1 MTRRPRR
8 GTVPSHG
15 PVCTARRPASGRRG
29 GARRDP
35 RSPFDLHAPRSRLD
49 APWRTVAGRHPVRA
63 RVDTVFT
70 VPTERFLPILD
81 ALYDVQDEIRLVS
94 TRHEEGDAFAAEAQ
108 AKATGR
114 PGVCMVTRGV
124 GATHAAI
131 AIHTA
136 MQDASPLVVLV
147 GQVSTQHAW
156 REAFQELDLPHAFG
170 AIAKWTLEVPHT
182 DRLPEL
188 IRQAFKVASTGRPGP
203 VLVGLPDDV
212 LFGRSAADVPSP
224 VVVRAPSAHADDV
237 TRTLEAL
244 RSAQR
249 PALLVGREVLTGAC
263 VPAVVRL
270 AERMGVPA
278 FTAFRRFD
286 AFPNDHE
293 HYAGNVAL
301 GTPASALFGLYDA
314 DVVLFLGDRFDAFT
328 AHGYRLDFAGA
339 TLIHVASDAS
349 LLGTWGAAPLGIV
362 AHPASFV
369 QACLDALARGEA
381 SRAEAAAHDP
391 ARADWVARCR
401 AAYLEA
407 ARYEAPFGPEGGGVN
422 LSAVMK
428 SIQTLA
434 PRSTA
439 LVTDAGNFSA
449 WVSRYVRFT
458 EPHTH
463 FGPISGAMGYA
474 VPAAVGLALANADRP
489 VVALAGDGGFPMTMS
504 ELAVARAWDLDI
516 VFVVFVNHQYATIRM
531 HQERHYPGRPI
542 ASDLANPSFAGIAQA
557 YGIEAHRV
565 WDEPGFDEA
574 FRAALAAKGP
584 VLLEVF
590 EGDEKLSAWAA
601 PVTGT
606 PA

>member
-1 MTRRPRR
+1 MR
-8 GTVPSHG
+8 HG
-15 PVCTARRPASGRRG
+15 GQLVVDT
-29 GARRDP
+29 
-35 RSPFDLHAPRSRLD
+35 L
-49 APWRTVAGRHPVRA
+49 RA
-63 RVDTVFT
+63 HGVDTVFT
-70 VPTERFLPILD
+70 VPGESFLPVLD
-81 ALYDVQDEIRLVS
+81 ALYDVRGEIRLVS
-94 TRHEEGDAFAAEAQ
+94 MRHEEGAAFAAEAQ

-124 GATHAAI
+124 GVTHAAI

-147 GQVSTQHAW
+147 GQVSTQHKW
-156 REAFQELDLPHAFG
+156 RDAFQELDLPHAFG
-170 AIAKWTLEVPHT
+170 GIAKWTLEVPHT

-188 IRQAFKVASTGRPGP
+188 SRQAFKVAATGRPGP

-212 LFGRSAADVPSP
+212 LFGRSAAEVPPP
-224 VVVRAPSAHADDV
+224 VAVRPPSAHRDDV

-244 RSAQR
+244 RGAKR
-249 PALLVGREVLTGAC
+249 PALLVGREVLDHGC
-263 VPAVVRL
+263 VPGVVRL
-270 AERMGVPA
+270 AERVGVPA

-286 AFPNDHE
+286 AFPNDHD

-301 GTPASALFGLYDA
+301 GTPEATLFGLYDA

-328 AHGYRLDFAGA
+328 AHSYRLDLSDAA
-339 TLIHVASDAS
+339 LIHVASDAS
-349 LLGTWGAAPLGIV
+349 LVGTWGAAPLGIV
-362 AHPASFV
+362 ASPARFV
-369 QACLDALARGEA
+369 QGCLDVLDEEDA
-381 SRAEAAAHDP
+381 SHADP
-391 ARADWVARCR
+391 AVQDPTRADWVARCR

-428 SIQTLA
+428 SIRTLA
-434 PRSTA
+434 PRSMA

-449 WVSRYVRFT
+449 WVSRYFRFT
-458 EPHTH
+458 EPRTH
-463 FGPISGAMGYA
+463 FGPISGAMGYG
-474 VPAAVGLALANADRP
+474 VPAAVGLALADPDRP

-504 ELAVARAWDLDI
+504 ELAVARTWNLDI
-516 VFVVFVNHQYATIRM
+516 VFVVFVNHTYATIRM

-574 FRAALAAKGP
+574 FRAALATPGP

-590 EGDEKLSAWAA
+590 EGGEKLSAWAA
-601 PVTGT
+601 PATGT
-606 PA
+606 SA